1 MTSGSVSLIDFLDA
15 PVVVGDPD
23 GQAVYT
29 NPAFDSAFHTTRER
43 AQGQA
48 LAGLFQG
55 GGREA
60 VLQAVVQVCG
70 GSSSVRFRLRDDG
83 VGYAALASPIE
94 VEQGRVGVLILLTEE
109 VHVTDLVPVLQREL
123 EEPLDEL
130 GRCLAALS
138 QQIGGRQDPSC
149 TALLEDAA
157 RTLGRLRKRC
167 ESWRSYPSASR

>member
-1 MTSGSVSLIDFLDA
+1 MSESRSLVDFLDA

-23 GQAVYT
+23 GRAVYT
-29 NPAFDSAFHTTRER
+29 NPAFDSAFRTTRDR
-43 AQGQA
+43 VRGQA

-60 VLQAVVQVCG
+60 VLQAVAQVCA

-83 VGYAALASPIE
+83 TGYAALASPIE

-109 VHVTDLVPVLQREL
+109 VHVSDLVPVLQREV
-123 EEPLDEL
+123 EEPLDEIA
-130 GRCLAALS
+130 RCLAELS
-138 QQIGGRQDPSC
+138 EKLGPQANPTC

-157 RTLGRLRKRC
+157 RSLSRLRKRC
-167 ESWRSYPSASR
+167 ESWRTYPAANR